1 MKKFKN
7 LSVKVKVP
15 IMLGIVSLLVFALIC
30 VMLVIP
36 LRSTTF
42 RNATSI
48 ARLSAVDG
56 AATIAAEINGTT
68 NVLRAFSGIVTQIA
82 ESRTIPNDQK
92 RQLLLEQLMALESGN
107 QIMTNVWCIIEP
119 NALDGLDSMFINRTG
134 SNHNGVFS
142 PWIAG
147 GQLASVDHMLTTD
160 SWRVPRAT
168 GREFI
173 SEPYED
179 DFEGRRILIF
189 SISVPVFANGAFIGI
204 VACDFHIDDLNAA
217 IQSLNLGML
226 LRLITDRGINVIH
239 YDQSRIGQ
247 IAEGGNREILDKL
260 STGRLFEGFYEY
272 EGRMQYKVFVPVDF
286 SPDTN
291 PWFFAVD
298 VPNEHIYANSR
309 RITNYLA
316 IYFALAV
323 LLIALGSLFVVRPLI
338 KSISNVTEMIRKLSL
353 GQLSINIAN
362 EQSLD
367 ELGTMQKELK
377 HLVEGL
383 KDTAAFAHAIGDG
396 NFNAEYNKLSDGDAL
411 GSALIDMRKSLQTA
425 ADEQNVRAV
434 EENQRNWGT
443 AGLAKFAEI
452 LRSDNTNME
461 ALAYNVI
468 SNMVKYIGANQG
480 GIFVMNDSEN
490 ENEKYLE
497 MKACYAFDR
506 KKYDEKQ
513 IQPGEG
519 LVGTCYLEG
528 ESIYMTDVPD
538 EYINIT
544 SGLGDA
550 NPKAVLI
557 CPLKVNDEIYGVIE
571 LAAFEPFEP
580 YKLDFVQ
587 KVSESIASTISTVRI
602 NIRTERLLA
611 QTRLQAEEMA
621 NAEEELR
628 QNMEEMQAT
637 QEESRRRE
645 IELNEI
651 LAQMQET
658 QTAIEESKHSMQQFH
673 DGIFATD
680 NVVEFS
686 SAGVVIGVNQ
696 NLCDLFQLDKSVFI
710 GKHLSVFMGEE
721 ECNKAMRSMANGK
734 IFENMQQINAS
745 GKVLNIKQKFMPIC
759 SKEGVLQSGMLLA
772 FHDQEQELRQ
782 NMEEMRA
789 QEEQLHQNLEE
800 MKTQDEQVRQSMEE
814 LQVTLE
820 ESSRKDFEI
829 GQFYNAI
836 FTTDNMIELSSDL
849 HIKDANNN
857 LLNLFGW
864 KKSDV
869 LDKHLSDFVG
879 KENSDKVQ
887 EAANKGAIYED
898 EVTVRGHKLL
908 QKFVPIRD
916 KSNKLLRVL
925 LLVTPDNTDELRLMK
940 EALQEE
946 NRVQHDEIKTQ
957 LSKMHMTMIAADIA
971 LWDMMVVKGDPVN
984 PNNTFIWTKEFRN
997 LLGYSNEAEFPN
1009 VLNSWS
1015 DKLHPEDKEKTLN
1028 AFASH
1033 IIDRTGKTPF
1043 DVEYRLLKKNGEYGW
1058 FKAFGETTRDAD
1070 GYAISVAGGIREIT
1084 KEKEQILKLHM
1095 TMIAA
1100 DIALWDM
1107 MVVKGDPV
1115 NPNNTFVWTEEFRNL
1130 LGYSSVAEF
1139 PNVLNSWSDKLH
1151 PEDKERTLNAFAAH
1165 IIDRTGKTPFDIEY
1179 RLQKKSG
1186 EYGYFR
1192 AFGETTRDSE
1202 GYAIRVAGGIQEI
1215 TK

>member
-1 MKKFKN
+1 
-7 LSVKVKVP
+7 
-15 IMLGIVSLLVFALIC
+15 
-30 VMLVIP
+30 
-36 LRSTTF
+36 
-42 RNATSI
+42 
-48 ARLSAVDG
+48 
-56 AATIAAEINGTT
+56 
-68 NVLRAFSGIVTQIA
+68 
-82 ESRTIPNDQK
+82 
-92 RQLLLEQLMALESGN
+92 
-107 QIMTNVWCIIEP
+107 
-119 NALDGLDSMFINRTG
+119 
-134 SNHNGVFS
+134 
-142 PWIAG
+142 
-147 GQLASVDHMLTTD
+147 
-160 SWRVPRAT
+160 
-168 GREFI
+168 
-173 SEPYED
+173 
-179 DFEGRRILIF
+179 
-189 SISVPVFANGAFIGI
+189 
-204 VACDFHIDDLNAA
+204 
-217 IQSLNLGML
+217 
-226 LRLITDRGINVIH
+226 
-239 YDQSRIGQ
+239 
-247 IAEGGNREILDKL
+247 
-260 STGRLFEGFYEY
+260 
-272 EGRMQYKVFVPVDF
+272 
-286 SPDTN
+286 
-291 PWFFAVD
+291 
-298 VPNEHIYANSR
+298 
-309 RITNYLA
+309 
-316 IYFALAV
+316 
-323 LLIALGSLFVVRPLI
+323 
-338 KSISNVTEMIRKLSL
+338 
-353 GQLSINIAN
+353 
-362 EQSLD
+362 
-367 ELGTMQKELK
+367 
-377 HLVEGL
+377 
-383 KDTAAFAHAIGDG
+383 
-396 NFNAEYNKLSDGDAL
+396 
-411 GSALIDMRKSLQTA
+411 
-425 ADEQNVRAV
+425 
-434 EENQRNWGT
+434 
-443 AGLAKFAEI
+443 
-452 LRSDNTNME
+452 
-461 ALAYNVI
+461 
-468 SNMVKYIGANQG
+468 
-480 GIFVMNDSEN
+480 
-490 ENEKYLE
+490 
-497 MKACYAFDR
+497 
-506 KKYDEKQ
+506 
-513 IQPGEG
+513 
-519 LVGTCYLEG
+519 
-528 ESIYMTDVPD
+528 
-538 EYINIT
+538 
-544 SGLGDA
+544 
-550 NPKAVLI
+550 
-557 CPLKVNDEIYGVIE
+557 
-571 LAAFEPFEP
+571 
-580 YKLDFVQ
+580 
-587 KVSESIASTISTVRI
+587 
-602 NIRTERLLA
+602 
-611 QTRLQAEEMA
+611 
-621 NAEEELR
+621 
-628 QNMEEMQAT
+628 
-637 QEESRRRE
+637 
-645 IELNEI
+645 
-651 LAQMQET
+651 
-658 QTAIEESKHSMQQFH
+658 
-673 DGIFATD
+673 
-680 NVVEFS
+680 
-686 SAGVVIGVNQ
+686 
-696 NLCDLFQLDKSVFI
+696 
-710 GKHLSVFMGEE
+710 
-721 ECNKAMRSMANGK
+721 
-734 IFENMQQINAS
+734 
-745 GKVLNIKQKFMPIC
+745 
-759 SKEGVLQSGMLLA
+759 LLA

-1084 KEKEQILKLHM
+1084 KEKEQLLKLHM

-1130 LGYSSVAEF
+1130 LGYSNEAEF